1 MSDFDP
7 DARPLEL
14 RLAGAP
20 GAISART
27 LQRRASSGELQRVR
41 RGVYAAA
48 DEWSSTSSAH
58 RARAA
63 LGAVVATRAQRPVL
77 CGESAALIWGLP
89 RLGRWPIEAQL
100 ADTRRSRPRSR
111 HGVRWIQAEFDPAEI
126 VELDGYLLT
135 DLRRT
140 LVDVARTRSFANAVV
155 ALDHGTKR
163 WVLLPTGIEVP
174 GVGRAALLDRLDG
187 CGSGRGIRGARS
199 AIGFSDPAAANPGES
214 LSRVRIHELG
224 FPAPNLQVRFP
235 RAGGG
240 DDIVDFDWP
249 DHALF
254 GEFDGRGKYLRD
266 VYTNGRP
273 IADIVM
279 AEKEREDRIRRRHRP
294 FAARWD
300 WGLLGDPRAFARRLE
315 ESGLPRST
323 RAARPA
329 RH

>member
-20 GAISART
+20 GAMSART

-58 RARAA
+58 RARSA
-63 LGAVVATRAQRPVL
+63 LGAVVAKRAQRPVL

-214 LSRVRIHELG
+214 LSVRGAGAG
-224 FPAPNLQVRFP
+224 FGSARAERSGAEVRRHAASAMLSRLPVCRIARPP
-235 RAGGG
+235 R
-240 DDIVDFDWP
+240 
-249 DHALF
+249 
-254 GEFDGRGKYLRD
+254 RD
-266 VYTNGRP
+266 VCTTLLLQRSCSRLSP
-273 IADIVM
+273 
-279 AEKEREDRIRRRHRP
+279 KEV
-294 FAARWD
+294 
-300 WGLLGDPRAFARRLE
+300 G
-315 ESGLPRST
+315 
-323 RAARPA
+323 
-329 RH
+329 